1 MQDRAHPYEFTSV
14 PRRGLLSAALKTKGL
29 AETDGCFELSVGN
42 PDKGLLPLDEI
53 KRRVAQF
60 VEQGLPLVVT
70 QVQCLPHDNIQH
82 RGCHTEVRNHCSA
95 WEPCNAQAPGA
106 HIRIAVL
113 AACMNM
119 HSYSQIG
126 AAAFMLRQALMRS
139 CSFMQ
144 APLFT
149 IKSKLFAKST
159 FVIGYDTAI
168 RLIMPKYYGSEA
180 KMLLELAA
188 MRYRWAAYVVTLG
201 RSLLE
206 SALAP

>member
-1 MQDRAHPYEFTSV
+1 MSV
-14 PRRGLLSAALKTKGL
+14 MRRGLLSAALKTKGL

-70 QVQCLPHDNIQH
+70 QVQCLPHDTHFGAGGAGVSDQC
-82 RGCHTEVRNHCSA
+82 RA
-95 WEPCNAQAPGA
+95 WDSCTAQAPGA
-106 HIRIAVL
+106 SGHMADDGCL
-113 AACMNM
+113 LGHACA
-119 HSYSQIG
+119 QP
-126 AAAFMLRQALMRS
+126 AAFVLRQALISS
-139 CSFMQ
+139 CSCMQ

-188 MRYRWAAYVVTLG
+188 MRYRWAACIANLAGACLVAP
-201 RSLLE
+201 SLLK
-206 SALAP
+206 